1 MPFDLMMLETCC
13 SGCRSTSDLYSNSCK
28 HMTLCFSCGKIMA
41 QNHDKCYIC
50 HLPITRLIQEYNFRI
65 SSSSDK
71 NYHIGKF
78 VRGLP
83 DFFWKK
89 WSIHREGLQG
99 RQITGTLTEE
109 YGNKPWLLEDERGR
123 YQYQGQL
130 VGSQSANYYLLIKQ
144 GKELVAIPACY
155 WYHFNKVSK
164 YRPLTLEEAEEKIK
178 FRRKCVEGY
187 QRRWMKVANNGAAAF
202 GEVEEIER
210 CDGGVEGGHH
220 RKEHGD
226 DDEDTV
232 LSERGDIERGVDWEH
247 EEIFTDDDEAVDND
261 PLERDD
267 LAPKIPAPPGIE
279 QDEDDDEDDGKE
291 VEVKLTPSGKELKK
305 RLGQV
310 GGHNNDG
317 KEDTDIDTNED
328 TDEDYDDDHDDMGD
342 EASFVLVPKQKFV
355 RKEEPV
361 ESIYS
366 KVVPAGVIVKILQS
380 VQSVSQ
386 ILRNTLNIK
395 EKDSYPCD
403 ESYLQ
408 DSQSQPSIDK
418 EEPPTAPST
427 VPPKGLASTSRIGLI
442 SSAAPFTE
450 DEIKAALL
458 QMGPITSRDLVDKF
472 NARLKSSKDKSAFA
486 CIMKRIAKR
495 QKISGLNYIVLRDE
509 SSHGRNKRKSC
520 LTRDVSKEARSFQKL
535 RLH

>member
-1 MPFDLMMLETCC
+1 MLETCC
-13 SGCRSTSDLYSNSCK
+13 SGCRSTSDLYSSSCK

-99 RQITGTLTEE
+99 RQITGNLTEE

-144 GKELVAIPACY
+144 GKELIAIPACY
-155 WYHFNKVSK
+155 WYNFNKVSK

-220 RKEHGD
+220 RKENGD

-305 RLGQV
+305 RLGRV

-317 KEDTDIDTNED
+317 KEDTDIDTDED

-366 KVVPAGVIVKILQS
+366 K
-380 VQSVSQ
+380 
-386 ILRNTLNIK
+386 
-395 EKDSYPCD
+395 
-403 ESYLQ
+403 

-472 NARLKSSKDKSAFA
+472 NTRLKSSKDKSAFA

-535 RLH
+535 RTCEVVQAVSTLLRALTPASSLPEYLCGKD

>member
-1 MPFDLMMLETCC
+1 MQMEKKKKMPFDLTMLETCC
-13 SGCRSTSDLYSNSCK
+13 CSCRSTSDLYSSSCK
-28 HMTLCFSCGKIMA
+28 HMPLCFSCGKIMA
-41 QNHDKCYIC
+41 QNHDKCSIC
-50 HLPITRLIQEYNFRI
+50 YLPITRLIQEYNFRI

-89 WSIHREGLQG
+89 WSIHREGLQE
-99 RQITGTLTEE
+99 RQITDTLTEE
-109 YGNKPWLLEDERGR
+109 YGNKPWLLEDERGQ
-123 YQYQGQL
+123 YQYQGHL

-155 WYHFNKVSK
+155 WYNFNKVSK
-164 YRPLTLEEAEEKIK
+164 YRPLTLEEAEEKITN
-178 FRRKCVEGY
+178 RRKCVEGY

-220 RKEHGD
+220 RKGNGD

-232 LSERGDIERGVDWEH
+232 LSYRGDIEKGVDWEY
-247 EEIFTDDDEAVDND
+247 EDIFTDDDEAVDND
-261 PLERDD
+261 QLERDD

-279 QDEDDDEDDGKE
+279 QDEHDDEDDGKE
-291 VEVKLTPSGKELKK
+291 VEGKLTPSGKELEKL
-305 RLGQV
+305 LGRV
-310 GGHNNDG
+310 GGDNN
-317 KEDTDIDTNED
+317 TDED
-328 TDEDYDDDHDDMGD
+328 TDEDYDDDRDDMNDG
-342 EASFVLVPKQKFV
+342 ASFVMVPKQKFV
-355 RKEEPV
+355 PKEEPV

-366 KVVPAGVIVKILQS
+366 KAVPAGMIVKILRS

-386 ILRNTLNIK
+386 VLQNTLNLK
-395 EKDSYPCD
+395 EKDSYPCN
-403 ESYLQ
+403 ESYLK
-408 DSQSQPSIDK
+408 SQPSIDK
-418 EEPPTAPST
+418 EEPPTASST
-427 VPPKGLASTSRIGLI
+427 IPHKGLASTSRIGLI

-472 NARLKSSKDKSAFA
+472 NARLKSSEDKSAFA
-486 CIMKRIAKR
+486 CILKRIAKR

-520 LTRDVSKEARSFQKL
+520 LARDVSKGARSFQKL